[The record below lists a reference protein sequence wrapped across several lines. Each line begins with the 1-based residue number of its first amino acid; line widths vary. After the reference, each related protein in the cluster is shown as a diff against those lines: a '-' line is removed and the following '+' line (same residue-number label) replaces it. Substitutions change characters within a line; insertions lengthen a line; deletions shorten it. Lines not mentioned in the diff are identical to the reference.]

1 MSIRSDYSENDFIR
15 SLAEKA
21 SGGISYLRDLSEKLA
36 LKAEGIS
43 VGNQDA
49 FIQNETLPFSS
60 TFSYSGFSK
69 LFGSNPTTESQS
81 DHSSRNYFL
90 PLLWLGGIGLGLRF
104 GIPYILSLAKNEAW
118 RGFVPKLAAGFGF
131 LGLMVGC
138 SSKKIEPIGFRQ
150 GANVNYLN
158 IESYRNPKIQ
168 NWSRIVQFQPE
179 IIFYPKNQEE
189 IVRIVKDAKEKDK
202 AVSIIGKGHSWNS
215 LMEGPNYL
223 ISTVDLNRIIHI
235 DEQKNLV
242 TVEAGATIAQVD
254 AELAKH
260 NLNVPCNIVG
270 TTDITFGGLM
280 ATGSHG
286 SGRKCAP
293 MSDLMVEVEMVKP
306 DGTVERFSDDS
317 HGKELMDA
325 LRLNL
330 GLFGVM
336 HKITFKV
343 EKAFNVEVTDQE
355 VPIREVFNVLPE
367 LLKTRES
374 VEVLWFPLTDNATIK
389 SWVTSKK
396 ELGDISWG
404 ESYENRKASGKRA
417 LALYYFGNKIAPL
430 LDDASTAPEALQL
443 IRQHSSKV
451 FPPRTYL
458 TDVNSAIHY
467 VNEAMKFPINETE
480 IAIPFDGPEDLADV
494 QKGWN
499 AMIETTYANQKK
511 GIYSPN
517 IIAHM
522 RFTGGSTAY
531 MSPAY
536 GNKMTAWMDFGSYY
550 TTPGWKNLVN
560 TIGPIWRSIPGAKLH
575 WAKGMTEHDGF
586 DFEELKKMFG
596 AENIEKFLRLRAEK
610 DPDNRFARGPT
621 GKLFGIQTSQ

>member
-15 SLAEKA
+15 SLAETA
-21 SGGISYLRDLSEKLA
+21 SGSISYLRDLPGKLV
-36 LKAEGIS
+36 LKAEEIS
-43 VGNQDA
+43 DGNQDG
-49 FIQNETLPFSS
+49 FIQNGAIPFSS
-60 TFSYSGFSK
+60 TFSYAGFSK
-69 LFGSNPTTESQS
+69 LFGSNTFVDSSS

-90 PLLWLGGIGLGLRF
+90 PLLLLGGVGLGLRF
-104 GIPYILSLAKNEAW
+104 GIPYILSLAKNEAL
-118 RGFVPKLAAGFGF
+118 RGFIPKLATSLGFG
-131 LGLMVGC
+131 GLLIGC
-138 SSKKIEPIGFRQ
+138 SSKKVAPIGFRQ
-150 GANVNYLN
+150 GPNVNYLN
-158 IESYRNPKIQ
+158 IESYRNPQIQ
-168 NWSRIVQFQPE
+168 NWSKIVQFKPE
-179 IIFYPKNQEE
+179 IIFYPKNQNE
-189 IVRIVKDAKEKDK
+189 IIRIVQDANEKDK

-223 ISTVDLNRIIHI
+223 ISTVDLNKIIKI
-235 DEQKNLV
+235 DEQNNLV

-286 SGRKCAP
+286 SGRRCAP

-306 DGTVERFSDDS
+306 DGTVETFSDAT
-317 HGKELMDA
+317 HGKDKMDA

-355 VPIREVFNVLPE
+355 VPIRDVFKVLPE
-367 LLKTRES
+367 LLRTKES
-374 VEVLWFPLTDNATIK
+374 VEVLWFPLTEKATIK
-389 SWVTSKK
+389 SWVRSNKSL
-396 ELGDISWG
+396 EDISWD
-404 ESYENRKASGKRA
+404 ESYENRKASTKREA
-417 LALYYFGNKIAPL
+417 ALYYFEKRIAPL
-430 LDDASTAPEALQL
+430 LDNPLTAPEALQL
-443 IRQHSSKV
+443 IREHSPKV

-458 TDVNSAIHY
+458 NDVNSAIHY

-480 IAIPFDGPEDLADV
+480 IAIPFDGPDDLVNV

-499 AMIETTYANQKK
+499 AMINTTYANEKK
-511 GIYSPN
+511 GNYTPN

-522 RFTGGSTAY
+522 RFTRGSTAY

-550 TTPGWKNLVN
+550 TTPGWKDLVN

-575 WAKGMTEHDGF
+575 WAKGMTEHNGF
-586 DFEELKKMFG
+586 DFEALKKMYG
-596 AENIEKFLRLRAEK
+596 GENVEKFLKFREEM
-610 DPDNRFARGPT
+610 DPNKRFSRGPT
-621 GKLFGIQTSQ
+621 AKLFGL